1 MPRAAEQL
9 KDILQGIEGALAEF
23 EKQRKKVLRIG
34 KRLRKSVDSISA
46 ADTRRE
52 IKAELE
58 ELSKVL
64 NEVFMADR
72 IRW

>member
-23 EKQRKKVLRIG
+23 ETQRKKVLRIG